1 MQGQVQGRGRIHD
14 RTEGQERNAHHD
26 RAAGRTERGPRPDA
40 GAEAGAAARTLWH
53 LTEPLHAVT
62 YFDATCRGLGKAL
75 GLKGFWMGYFA
86 ARTAPVGAVSAP
98 LATELLGLFAPAMT
112 ARALPAAW
120 DIVGPER
127 ILDARARCAADALRA
142 ADPAIEASVAKVAPA
157 LRAMVDDAPRAA
169 RPLFAAN
176 QALCDR
182 ADPVE
187 DLWQLATALRE
198 FRGDAHLAV
207 LAEHG
212 LTGCEPLV
220 LAVAC
225 GLVPAETMR
234 RDRGWTEE
242 EWAVATARLGTRG
255 LVDSGGAATARGAAE
270 RTEIE
275 DRTDA
280 LAARLLRPL
289 TAADTEQLLRD
300 LRPVTHRV
308 LATKLLPFPNPIGLP
323 TAPAPSRHTDGRSP
337 GRAHPAETATE
348 AGTATD

>member
-1 MQGQVQGRGRIHD
+1 MQGQVQGRGRQHD
-14 RTEGQERNAHHD
+14 RTEGQERNARHD
-26 RAAGRTERGPRPDA
+26 RAADRAQNRSRPEA
-40 GAEAGAAARTLWH
+40 AAEARAAARTLWH

-62 YFDATCRGLGKAL
+62 YFDGTCRGLGKAL

-98 LATELLGLFAPAMT
+98 EATELLGLFAPAMT

-120 DIVGPER
+120 AVVGPER
-127 ILDARARCAADALRA
+127 VLDSRARCAADALRA

-157 LRAMVDDAPRAA
+157 LRAMVDAAPRAD

-207 LAEHG
+207 LAEHA

-234 RDRGWTEE
+234 QDRGWTEE
-242 EWAVATARLGTRG
+242 EWAAATARLCVRG
-255 LVDSGGAATARGAAE
+255 LVDARGTATARGAAE

-275 DRTDA
+275 HRTDA
-280 LAARLLRPL
+280 LAARLLGPL
-289 TAADTEQLLRD
+289 TASGTEQLLRD
-300 LRPVTHRV
+300 LKPVTHRV
-308 LATKLLPFPNPIGLP
+308 LAAKLLPFPNPIGLP
-323 TAPAPSRHTDGRSP
+323 APPAPSRHTDGRST
-337 GRAHPAETATE
+337 GRASSAEGE
-348 AGTATD
+348 